1 MDELDLKEI
10 FNIFWNK
17 KIQIFIITIIFIII
31 GSIYSFLLLKPDY
44 NSFTRLVLAKTDGT
58 STTNS
63 TTGSITQSDLTLN
76 QKLISTYSE
85 LVKSKSVLRAVI
97 SNVAINDLTEEG
109 LRKSVNVTAVEDT
122 ELLKISVN
130 NSNPKDAAIIANE
143 IARVFTEQVTSIY
156 NISNIHVVDQ
166 AEVSDQPYNINHA
179 KDLIIFAFAGI
190 IVASIYVLMSNMLD
204 TTIKTVEDV
213 EKNTGLLVLAQIP
226 EYDFDVRM
234 KGNK

>member
-17 KIQIFIITIIFIII
+17 KIQIFIITMICVII
-31 GSIYSFLLLKPDY
+31 GAIYSFVLIKPDY
-44 NSFTRLVLAKTDGT
+44 SSFTTLVLAKTDGT
-58 STTNS
+58 TTNS

-85 LVKSKSVLRAVI
+85 LVKSKSVLRTVI
-97 SNVAINDLTEEG
+97 SNMSIDNLTEES
-109 LRKSVNVTAVEDT
+109 LKKSVTVTAVEDT
-122 ELLKISVN
+122 ELIKITVR
-130 NSNPKDAAIIANE
+130 NSNPKDAALIANE
-143 IARVFTEQVTSIY
+143 IAKVFTEQVTSIY

-166 AEVSDQPYNINHA
+166 AEVSEGPYNINHA
-179 KDLIIFAFAGI
+179 KDLILFAFAGI
-190 IVASIYVLMSNMLD
+190 VIASVYVLIANMLD
-204 TTIKTVEDV
+204 TTVKTAEDV

-234 KGNK
+234 RGNK